1 MAPEYGGD
9 AKALGTLLLWCLEQA
24 SALKEDE
31 STKTIVE
38 TAVAALA
45 EEDFDAA
52 LEALS
57 SPAS

>member
-31 STKTIVE
+31 SAKTKVE